1 MFSFHDSLLWFI
13 SCFCILLFRGIQR
26 MLWKFRGMAR
36 HFQLI
41 YRQTIGKLK
50 KYLETLYHI
59 LVIIGEKTGGTVR
72 RIGKTEET
80 DDK

>member
-1 MFSFHDSLLWFI
+1 
-13 SCFCILLFRGIQR
+13 

>member
-1 MFSFHDSLLWFI
+1 
-13 SCFCILLFRGIQR
+13 
-26 MLWKFRGMAR
+26 MAR

-80 DDK
+80 DDKKFIFTVFLCILIFFNKRLRKYCIILNVK